1 MKKFT
6 SLFLAFML
14 SVTLLMGSIPMPA
27 SAATTTTAQEGW
39 VQNDNN
45 TMSYYKNGQKVTG
58 WQTLKSYSDNKTYK
72 FYFKDNG
79 ELVTDLFTLNYN
91 QYIKKDIT
99 IVVNTK
105 THNTT
110 LYAKD
115 PKTGKYN
122 IPLKTMVCSTS
133 RDPKGTKAGKGC
145 RLEKTSAVRW
155 YVYKKSRPYHYYQ
168 WGVKTKGNFYFH
180 SARYTTT
187 NNKKLEVSLYND
199 MGTDQT
205 TTSVRLQA
213 VNAKL
218 IYDIATKTNKKKRVW
233 VKVIRKNKEKGPFGV
248 YTLAGTTGKIK
259 NTKKRIDPT
268 DPLIKANKK
277 IYAYAMS
284 VLNSF
289 K

>member
-1 MKKFT
+1 MKKVT
-6 SLFLAFML
+6 SLLMALIL
-14 SVTLLMGSIPMPA
+14 SVTILMGSIPMNA
-27 SAATTTTAQEGW
+27 SAATTEVPVGW
-39 VQNDNN
+39 YQQGKKV
-45 TMSYYKNGQKVTG
+45 YYYENGKKVTG
-58 WQTLKSYSDNKTYK
+58 WHTLKSYYDKKKYK
-72 FYFKDNG
+72 FYFNKNG
-79 ELVTDLFTLNYN
+79 VLVTDLFTLNYKKW
-91 QYIKKDIT
+91 IKKDIT

-105 THNTT
+105 THNATI
-110 LYAKD
+110 YAKD
-115 PKTGKYN
+115 KQTGKYN

-133 RDPKGTKAGKGC
+133 RKAKGTKAYSGC

-155 YVYKKSRPYHYYQ
+155 FIYKKSRPYHYYQ
-168 WGVKTKGNFYFH
+168 WGVKVKHGNFYFH

-187 NNKKLEVSLYND
+187 NNRKLEVGLYND
-199 MGTDQT
+199 LGTNQT

-259 NTKKRIDPT
+259 NKKKRIDPT
-268 DPLIKANKK
+268 DPSIKGNKK
-277 IYAYAMS
+277 IYSYAMS
-284 VLNSF
+284 ILNGL